1 MKRKISTLLRGFCLT
16 LLSTL
21 SLSMFAQNVTVRGT
35 VSDLTGDPL
44 IGVTVQV
51 RGTSIGTVTDING
64 NFSLPNV
71 TPNATLDVSY
81 VGMRPQTIALNGRT
95 NIRVVM
101 EEDTELLE
109 ELVVVGYGQ
118 MRRSDLTGSVVS
130 VSEDAIKK
138 SIPTSIDQVL
148 QGRAAGVQIQAN
160 SGTPG
165 ASSAIRIRGINSLN
179 ATSQPIFVIDGV
191 IVDSSTDS
199 ETSNPLSSINPSD
212 IVSMDVLKDASATAI
227 YGARASNGV
236 IMITTRRGKSGEALI
251 TYDGYVGTQSM
262 PKHLEMMNLQ
272 EYARHHNDRSDFSIV
287 EKSSAFV
294 RPDMLGTGTDWQ
306 EELYQKALMTSHNLS
321 ISGGNEKTTYAIS
334 AGLLDQEGIALG
346 SGFRRLSLRGS
357 MDNQVKTWLR
367 AGINFSLSDSKQEV
381 GADNDIIM
389 NALRQQPMVAVYGP
403 DGTFDGP
410 EDVWMPVNPVG
421 MASIRENY
429 NKRNNF
435 RFNTYLDAT
444 LADGLNFRTELSTD
458 YNQGSFYFFEPSY
471 RFGVLTNN
479 TRTSR
484 RSKNDTKYWSWRN
497 FLTYNKTL
505 ADRHNVNAMLGQ
517 EISESQWENLV
528 GSATGF
534 LSNTT
539 HDLSAGDAS
548 KSSGTGSSGASSIAS
563 FFGRVFYSFDDRY
576 LLTTTLRRDGS
587 SKFAPGNRWGWFPSL
602 AVAWR
607 VTNENFLKDHEVI
620 DNLKFRFGWGG
631 TGNQNVENWAYMAI
645 LTPKTTPWGT
655 GVLTGNTANPD
666 LRWET
671 TYSTNLGLDLNLLQ
685 NRLELIADVY
695 YKKTTDL
702 LLQLPLPAY
711 LGSSGQGA
719 AANPWSNV
727 GELENKGIEITL
739 NTVNVDTRGFQWR
752 SNFVFSLNRNKV
764 LSLDTDNSSIEK
776 VYRVG
781 SETNIVTRTTL
792 DQPIGQFWGYKVIG
806 RFEKAEDFYYK
817 DDNGN
822 VQQVALPEGVTIG
835 ETGAY
840 IGDYIFADL
849 NKDGKIDNNDA
860 TFIGNPEPEFS
871 YGIGNTFTW
880 KGFDMNIFLAGSYG
894 NDVLNYNRRFIEDP
908 RANNNLLKTVLGY
921 AKVDKIDPNGP
932 DDFRNLH
939 VVGGD
944 PGMPRLSA
952 STSNGNNRVSDLYI
966 EDGSFLRIQNISFG
980 YTLPKKWSS
989 KLALENVRLY
999 TNLQNVY
1006 TWTKY
1011 RGYDPEIGYMYG
1023 DALMSGLDY
1032 GRYPSPRIYTFGIN
1046 VSF

>member
-1 MKRKISTLLRGFCLT
+1 MKRKVSNLLRGICLI
-16 LLSTL
+16 LMSTI
-21 SLSMFAQNVTVRGT
+21 SFIMTAQNVTVRGS
-35 VSDLTGDPL
+35 VSDVTGEPL
-44 IGVTVQV
+44 VGVTVQV
-51 RGTSIGTVTDING
+51 QGTAIGTVTDLDG
-64 NFSLPNV
+64 KFTLPNV
-71 TPNATLDVSY
+71 PPNTNLEISY
-81 VGMRPQTIALNGRT
+81 VGMRPQIIPLNGRT
-95 NIRVVM
+95 NIQVVL
-101 EEDTELLE
+101 EEDTEMLE
-109 ELVVVGYGQ
+109 ELVVIGYGQ
-118 MRRSDLTGSVVS
+118 MKRSDLTGSVVS

-199 ETSNPLSSINPSD
+199 ETNNPLSGINPSD
-212 IVSMDVLKDASATAI
+212 IVSMDILKDASATAI

-236 IMITTRRGKSGEALI
+236 IMITTRRGQRGEALI
-251 TYDGYVGTQSM
+251 TYDGYLGSQSM

-272 EYARHHNDRSDFSIV
+272 EYARHHNDRADFSII

-294 RPDMLGTGTDWQ
+294 RPDMLGEGTDWQ
-306 EELYQKALMTSHNLS
+306 NELYQKALMTSHNLS
-321 ISGGNEKTTYAIS
+321 ISGGNEKTTYAMS
-334 AGLLDQEGIALG
+334 AGFLDQEGIALG

-357 MDNQVKTWLR
+357 MDNQVKSWLK
-367 AGINFSLSDSKQEV
+367 AGINFSLSDSRQEV

-429 NKRNNF
+429 NKRHNF

-444 LADGLNFRTELSTD
+444 LTDGLSFRTELSTD

-517 EISESQWENLV
+517 EVSESQWENLV

-548 KSSGTGSSGASSIAS
+548 KSSGTGSTGASSIAS

-602 AVAWR
+602 AAAWR
-607 VTNENFLKDHEVI
+607 VTNENFLKDHAVI

-781 SETNIVTRTTL
+781 SETNIVTRTTI

-817 DDNGN
+817 DDNGTIH
-822 VQQVALPEGVTIG
+822 QVALPEGVSIG

-860 TFIGNPEPEFS
+860 TFIGNPEPRFS
-871 YGIGNTFTW
+871 YGIGNSFSW
-880 KGFDMNIFLAGSYG
+880 NGFDMNIFLAGSYG
-894 NDVLNYNRRFIEDP
+894 NDVLNYNRRYIEDP
-908 RANNNLLKTVLGY
+908 RANNNLLKTVLDY
-921 AKVDKIDPNGP
+921 AKVDKINPDGP
-932 DDFRNLH
+932 DDYRNLH

-944 PGMPRLSA
+944 PRMPRLSA

-980 YTLPKKWSS
+980 YTLPRKWIS
-989 KLALENVRLY
+989 KMALENVRLY

-1032 GRYPSPRIYTFGIN
+1032 GRYPSPGIYTFGIN

>member
-1 MKRKISTLLRGFCLT
+1 MSTISFIMT
-16 LLSTL
+16 
-21 SLSMFAQNVTVRGT
+21 AQNVTVRGS
-35 VSDLTGDPL
+35 VSDVTGEPL
-44 IGVTVQV
+44 VGVTVQV
-51 RGTSIGTVTDING
+51 QGTAIGTVTDLDG
-64 NFSLPNV
+64 KFTLPNV
-71 TPNATLDVSY
+71 PPNTNLEISY
-81 VGMRPQTIALNGRT
+81 VGMRPQIIPLNGRT
-95 NIRVVM
+95 NIQVVL
-101 EEDTELLE
+101 EEDTEMLE
-109 ELVVVGYGQ
+109 ELVVIGYGQ
-118 MRRSDLTGSVVS
+118 MKRSDLTGSVVS

-199 ETSNPLSSINPSD
+199 ETNNPLSGINPSD
-212 IVSMDVLKDASATAI
+212 IVSMDILKDASATAI

-236 IMITTRRGKSGEALI
+236 IMITTRRGQRGEALI
-251 TYDGYVGTQSM
+251 TYDGYLGSQSM

-272 EYARHHNDRSDFSIV
+272 EYARHHNDRADFSII

-294 RPDMLGTGTDWQ
+294 RPDMLGEGTDWQ
-306 EELYQKALMTSHNLS
+306 NELYQKALMTSHNLS
-321 ISGGNEKTTYAIS
+321 ISGGNEKTTYAMS
-334 AGLLDQEGIALG
+334 AGFLDQEGIALG

-357 MDNQVKTWLR
+357 MDNQVKSWLK
-367 AGINFSLSDSKQEV
+367 AGINFSLSDSRQEV

-429 NKRNNF
+429 NKRHNF

-444 LADGLNFRTELSTD
+444 LTDGLSFRTELSTD

-517 EISESQWENLV
+517 EVSESQWENLV

-548 KSSGTGSSGASSIAS
+548 KSSGTGSTGASSIAS

-602 AVAWR
+602 AAAWR
-607 VTNENFLKDHEVI
+607 VTNENFLKDHAVI

-781 SETNIVTRTTL
+781 SETNIVTRTTI

-817 DDNGN
+817 DDNGTIH
-822 VQQVALPEGVTIG
+822 QVALPEGVSIG

-860 TFIGNPEPEFS
+860 TFIGNPEPRFS
-871 YGIGNTFTW
+871 YGIGNSFSW
-880 KGFDMNIFLAGSYG
+880 NGFDMNIFLAGSYG
-894 NDVLNYNRRFIEDP
+894 NDVLNYNRRYIEDP
-908 RANNNLLKTVLGY
+908 RANNNLLKTVLDY
-921 AKVDKIDPNGP
+921 AKVDKINPDGP
-932 DDFRNLH
+932 DDYRNLH

-944 PGMPRLSA
+944 PRMPRLSA

-980 YTLPKKWSS
+980 YTLPKKWIS
-989 KLALENVRLY
+989 KMALENVRLY

-1032 GRYPSPRIYTFGIN
+1032 GRYPSPGIYTFGIN

>member
-1 MKRKISTLLRGFCLT
+1 MKRKVSNLLRGICLI
-16 LLSTL
+16 LMSTI
-21 SLSMFAQNVTVRGT
+21 SFIMTAQNVTVRGS
-35 VSDLTGDPL
+35 VSDVTGEPL
-44 IGVTVQV
+44 VGVTVQV
-51 RGTSIGTVTDING
+51 QGTAIGTVTDLDG
-64 NFSLPNV
+64 KFTLPNV
-71 TPNATLDVSY
+71 PPNTNLEISY
-81 VGMRPQTIALNGRT
+81 VGMRPQIIPLNGRT
-95 NIRVVM
+95 NIQVVL
-101 EEDTELLE
+101 EEDTEMLE
-109 ELVVVGYGQ
+109 ELVVIGYGQ
-118 MRRSDLTGSVVS
+118 MKRSDLTGSVVS

-199 ETSNPLSSINPSD
+199 ETNNPLSGINPSD
-212 IVSMDVLKDASATAI
+212 IVSMDILKDASATAI

-236 IMITTRRGKSGEALI
+236 IMITTRRGQRGEALI
-251 TYDGYVGTQSM
+251 TYDGYLGSQSM

-272 EYARHHNDRSDFSIV
+272 EYARHHNDRADFSII

-294 RPDMLGTGTDWQ
+294 RPDMLGEGTDWQ
-306 EELYQKALMTSHNLS
+306 NELYQKALMTSHNLS
-321 ISGGNEKTTYAIS
+321 ISGGNEKTTYAMS
-334 AGLLDQEGIALG
+334 AGFLDQEGIALG

-357 MDNQVKTWLR
+357 MDNQVKSWLK
-367 AGINFSLSDSKQEV
+367 AGINFSLSDSRQEV

-429 NKRNNF
+429 NKRHNF

-444 LADGLNFRTELSTD
+444 LTDGLSFRTELSTD

-517 EISESQWENLV
+517 EVSESQWENLV

-548 KSSGTGSSGASSIAS
+548 KSSGTGSTGASSIAS

-602 AVAWR
+602 AAAWR
-607 VTNENFLKDHEVI
+607 VTNENFLKDHAVI

-631 TGNQNVENWAYMAI
+631 TGNQNVENWAYMAV

-781 SETNIVTRTTL
+781 SETNIVTRTTI

-817 DDNGN
+817 DDNGTIH
-822 VQQVALPEGVTIG
+822 QVALPEGVSIG

-860 TFIGNPEPEFS
+860 TFIGNPEPRFS
-871 YGIGNTFTW
+871 YGIGNSFSW
-880 KGFDMNIFLAGSYG
+880 NGFDMNIFLAGSYG
-894 NDVLNYNRRFIEDP
+894 NDVLNYNRRYIEDP
-908 RANNNLLKTVLGY
+908 RANNNLLKTVLDY
-921 AKVDKIDPNGP
+921 AKVDKINPDGP
-932 DDFRNLH
+932 DDYRNLH

-944 PGMPRLSA
+944 PRMPRLSA

-980 YTLPKKWSS
+980 YTLPRKWIS
-989 KLALENVRLY
+989 KMALENVRLY

-1032 GRYPSPRIYTFGIN
+1032 GRYPSPGIYTFGIN